1 MAAARLEDL
10 VNSTKDLFL
19 EAKADGKL
27 DVAEVVQIGVH
38 VAAKLEAAQASL
50 GGADKKALVLY
61 ALQKGLEVSGGVPG
75 MTAEGEKQLLAAAAA
90 AVDVAVSVARGKID
104 LRKKE
109 GWMACL
115 PLCVQAVKAGSSLL
129 PKDVAVLKE
138 ALLVAAGAG
147 PGAATST
154 QESSKSAATL
164 PLKDPPPVKGG
175 IAPETPCK
183 MEPNPLQLPAIPEE
197 SSPSLK
203 AE

>member
-1 MAAARLEDL
+1 MAASLEDL

-19 EAKADGKL
+19 QAKADGKL

-38 VAAKLEAAQASL
+38 VAAKLEAVQASL

-90 AVDVAVSVARGKID
+90 AVDVAVSVAHGKID

-109 GWMACL
+109 GWMVCL
-115 PLCVQAVKAGSSLL
+115 PLCLQAVKAGSSLL

-138 ALLVAAGAG
+138 ALVAVAA
-147 PGAATST
+147 PVSN
-154 QESSKSAATL
+154 QESSKTASS
-164 PLKDPPPVKGG
+164 PQKDPPPVKGG
-175 IAPETPCK
+175 SAPETQCK

-197 SSPSLK
+197 SPSLSLK
-203 AE
+203 AA